1 MPDSHHISRREFVTL
16 ATAAVGTLIGAV
28 IGLPAIAYLLQ
39 PALRST
45 TTDTWVPLG
54 KLDSFTIGIPT
65 LSTFTRSTVNGWEKS
80 TNSFGVFVLR
90 KSQND
95 VIVFSNV
102 CTHLSCRVNW
112 NADKKQFICPCH
124 DGRFGLDGKVVAGP
138 PPRPLDQYATKV
150 EDGTLSIHLLEG

>member
-1 MPDSHHISRREFVTL
+1 MPDSNHISRREFVTL

-45 TTDTWVPLG
+45 TTDTWIPLG
-54 KLDSFTIGIPT
+54 KLDSYTIGVPT
-65 LSTFTRSTVNGWEKS
+65 LFTFTRSTVNGWEKS

-90 KSQND
+90 KSQTD
-95 VIVFSNV
+95 VAVFSNV

-112 NADKKQFICPCH
+112 NTDKKQFICPCH
-124 DGRFGLDGKVVAGP
+124 DGRFDLEGKVVAGP